1 MLVRSWRFLTGLQT
15 RAAKQGLGASSL
27 PGELYAG
34 RFRLA
39 TRVPRPRESQTNWKC
54 DRALRTETTINEPR
68 DLGVGKL
75 LANLLTL
82 RRLGRDINRRL
93 LYLERQTHHCT
104 PAATTFEALIMPTG
118 DPDRRAPGLHFG
130 NPRVVSL
137 LAALSEFRWVCDPIR
152 SRTLR
157 PLVEHYLA
165 RPYTP
170 GEMAYDLRRLCRK
183 QILERLP
190 HSHCYRLT
198 PTGRQ
203 LALFTT
209 KLYERALCPGLGQIS
224 DPRSA
229 TPLAI
234 AWRRLDRE
242 VARTVDYLHLSA

>member
-1 MLVRSWRFLTGLQT
+1 MQLLFHRR
-15 RAAKQGLGASSL
+15 L
-27 PGELYAG
+27 PRRRREGP
-34 RFRLA
+34 FR
-39 TRVPRPRESQTNWKC
+39 TRVFCTHVDPSIRVRHRDTTIKQYWKC

-75 LANLLTL
+75 LANLVTL

-93 LYLERQTHHCT
+93 LDLERQAHHCT
-104 PAATTFEALIMPTG
+104 PAASTFEALIMPTG
-118 DPDRRAPGLHFG
+118 DPDHRAPGLHFG
-130 NPRVVSL
+130 DPRVVGL

-152 SRTLR
+152 NRTLR

-165 RPYTP
+165 RPYMP

-190 HSHCYRLT
+190 HSHSYRLT

-209 KLYERALCPGLGQIS
+209 KLYERALCPGLGRTWITPGSMSCQRSPRIS
-224 DPRSA
+224 P
-229 TPLAI
+229 
-234 AWRRLDRE
+234 WRKPGQRY
-242 VARTVDYLHLSA
+242 T